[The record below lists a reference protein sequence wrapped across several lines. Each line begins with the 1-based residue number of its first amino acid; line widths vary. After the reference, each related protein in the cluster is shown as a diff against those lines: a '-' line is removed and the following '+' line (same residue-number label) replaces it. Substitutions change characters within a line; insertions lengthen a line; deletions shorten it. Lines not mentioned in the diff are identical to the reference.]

1 MTALARQTTALPPL
15 AAPSATTAEI
25 ALGGFACALDL
36 SGALY
41 MPHEDTL
48 VVADLHLEKGSS
60 LARRGSLLPP
70 YDTRTTLLAL
80 GGVIGRY
87 NPRRVVAL
95 GDSFHDVGGPERL
108 GDGDAEMLAALQ
120 AGREWVW
127 IVGNHDPSLPEALP
141 GDVVAELAMGDL
153 VLRHAPEIGA
163 RLRTGGPPAS
173 GRQGGAPRRRRAPA
187 LLRHRRPAL
196 RHAGL
201 RRLCG
206 RAQRVRPGLPA
217 ALPERIFSACDRRR
231 APVRHRPFAALR
243 RLVLDGHQSR
253 RKTTLASQPNNRAI
267 PAVAAP

>member
-1 MTALARQTTALPPL
+1 MTALATQAMALPPL

-25 ALGGFACALDL
+25 TLGGVACALDL

-108 GDGDAEMLAALQ
+108 GDGDAGMLAALQ

-141 GDVVAELAMGDL
+141 GDVVAELAVGDL
-153 VLRHAPEIGA
+153 VLRHAPEAGA
-163 RLRTGGPPAS
+163 ACELAGHLHPVGKVVRRGG
-173 GRQGGAPRRRRAPA
+173 GVRRRCFVTDGRRCVMPA
-187 LLRHRRPAL
+187 FGAYAGGLNVCDPAFQPLFPKGFLAHVIGGERLFAIARSLLCA
-196 RHAGL
+196 
-201 RRLCG
+201 
-206 RAQRVRPGLPA
+206 
-217 ALPERIFSACDRRR
+217 D
-231 APVRHRPFAALR
+231 
-243 RLVLDGHQSR
+243 
-253 RKTTLASQPNNRAI
+253 
-267 PAVAAP
+267 